1 MDRAEAWSVLGV
13 SPTASADEL
22 RSAYRQRLFAL
33 HPDHS
38 GQTGEG
44 VRTVIS
50 AYRVLASQ
58 LVASPDLVP
67 VQSTALADDLPADEL
82 PADDLHADEVL
93 ADDVWLIGPDT
104 IALAMPADDAY
115 LRLLEVAHRIG
126 DVTYVDRSCALM
138 EALLRTKDGTTLS
151 LVISLQGRALGHTEA
166 FLTIEPVDLV
176 RGPLPNV
183 ADLTQLVASH
193 LH

>member
-58 LVASPDLVP
+58 LVASPNPVP
-67 VQSTALADDLPADEL
+67 VQSTALADDL

>member
-1 MDRAEAWSVLGV
+1 MGDMDSAEARSVLGV
-13 SPTASADEL
+13 IPTASAEEL
-22 RSAYRQRLFAL
+22 RSAYRQRLFAV

-38 GQTGEG
+38 GHSGDG

-50 AYRVLASQ
+50 AYRTLTSQ
-58 LVASPDLVP
+58 LVIAPEPVSVEAPAPANDLH
-67 VQSTALADDLPADEL
+67 ADDLRG
-82 PADDLHADEVL
+82 DDLHADE
-93 ADDVWLIGPDT
+93 VWLIGPDT

-151 LVISLQGRALGHTEA
+151 LVISLQGRALGHSEA

>member
-1 MDRAEAWSVLGV
+1 MGDMDSAEARSVLGV
-13 SPTASADEL
+13 IPTASAEEL
-22 RSAYRQRLFAL
+22 RSAYRQRLFAV

-38 GQTGEG
+38 GHSGDG

-50 AYRVLASQ
+50 AYRTLTSQ
-58 LVASPDLVP
+58 LVIAPEPVLVATPVPTNDLH
-67 VQSTALADDLPADEL
+67 
-82 PADDLHADEVL
+82 ADDLHADE
-93 ADDVWLIGPDT
+93 VWLIGPDT

-151 LVISLQGRALGHTEA
+151 LVISLQGRALGHSEA

>member
-1 MDRAEAWSVLGV
+1 MGDMDSAEARSVLGV
-13 SPTASADEL
+13 IPTASAEEL
-22 RSAYRQRLFAL
+22 RSAYRQRLFAV

-38 GQTGEG
+38 GHSGDG

-50 AYRVLASQ
+50 AYRTLTSQ
-58 LVASPDLVP
+58 LVIAPEPVP
-67 VQSTALADDLPADEL
+67 VEAPAPANDLHADDLRG
-82 PADDLHADEVL
+82 DDLHADE
-93 ADDVWLIGPDT
+93 VWLIGPDT

-151 LVISLQGRALGHTEA
+151 LVISLQGRALGHSEA

>member
-1 MDRAEAWSVLGV
+1 MGDMDSAEARSVLGV
-13 SPTASADEL
+13 IPTASAEEL
-22 RSAYRQRLFAL
+22 RSAYRQRLFAV

-38 GQTGEG
+38 GHTGDG

-50 AYRVLASQ
+50 AYRTLTSQ
-58 LVASPDLVP
+58 LVIAPEPVP
-67 VQSTALADDLPADEL
+67 VEAPAPANDLHADDLRG
-82 PADDLHADEVL
+82 DDLHADE
-93 ADDVWLIGPDT
+93 VWLIGPDT

-151 LVISLQGRALGHTEA
+151 LVISLQGRALGHSEA

>member
-1 MDRAEAWSVLGV
+1 MES
-13 SPTASADEL
+13 S
-22 RSAYRQRLFAL
+22 
-33 HPDHS
+33 
-38 GQTGEG
+38 
-44 VRTVIS
+44 
-50 AYRVLASQ
+50 
-58 LVASPDLVP
+58 
-67 VQSTALADDLPADEL
+67 ALADDL
-82 PADDLHADEVL
+82 HAGE
-93 ADDVWLIGPDT
+93 VWLIGPDT

>member
-1 MDRAEAWSVLGV
+1 MDTVEAQSVLGV
-13 SPTASADEL
+13 IPTASADEL
-22 RSAYRQRLFAL
+22 RNAYRQRLFAL

-38 GQTGEG
+38 GQSGDG
-44 VRTVIS
+44 VRTVIT
-50 AYRVLASQ
+50 AYRMLVAQ
-58 LVASPDLVP
+58 LVAVP
-67 VQSTALADDLPADEL
+67 QPVTVDPPAWQDHL
-82 PADDLHADEVL
+82 HADDLHTDE
-93 ADDVWLIGPDT
+93 VWLIGPDT
-104 IALAMPADDAY
+104 IALAMPIDDAY

-151 LVISLQGRALGHTEA
+151 LVISLQGRAVGHSEA
-166 FLTIEPVDLV
+166 FLTIEPVNLV

>member
-1 MDRAEAWSVLGV
+1 MDSAEARLVLGV
-13 SPTASADEL
+13 IPTASAEEL

-38 GQTGEG
+38 GHSGDG
-44 VRTVIS
+44 VRTVIG
-50 AYRVLASQ
+50 AYRMLLSQ
-58 LVASPDLVP
+58 LVVSPEPVLVESP
-67 VQSTALADDLPADEL
+67 ALADDL
-82 PADDLHADEVL
+82 HAGE
-93 ADDVWLIGPDT
+93 VWLIGPDT

>member
-1 MDRAEAWSVLGV
+1 MDSAEARSVLGV
-13 SPTASADEL
+13 IPTASAEEL
-22 RSAYRQRLFAL
+22 RSAYRQRLFAV

-38 GQTGEG
+38 GHSGDG

-50 AYRVLASQ
+50 AYRTLTSQ
-58 LVASPDLVP
+58 LVIAPEPVP
-67 VQSTALADDLPADEL
+67 VEAPAPANDLHADDLRG
-82 PADDLHADEVL
+82 DDLHAHE
-93 ADDVWLIGPDT
+93 VWLIGPDT

-151 LVISLQGRALGHTEA
+151 LVISLQGRAMGHSEA

>member
-1 MDRAEAWSVLGV
+1 MDSAEARSVLGV
-13 SPTASADEL
+13 IPTASAEEL
-22 RSAYRQRLFAL
+22 RSAYRQRLFAV

-38 GQTGEG
+38 GHSGDG

-50 AYRVLASQ
+50 AYRTLTSQ
-58 LVASPDLVP
+58 LVIAPEPVSVEAPAPANDLH
-67 VQSTALADDLPADEL
+67 ADEMRG
-82 PADDLHADEVL
+82 DDLHADE
-93 ADDVWLIGPDT
+93 VWLIGPDT

-151 LVISLQGRALGHTEA
+151 LVISLQGRALGHSEA